1 MKKNNYAY
9 SETLEILENM
19 DEIYVNKIPSKI
31 IKFLKDNSD
40 SNYEKHIIPF
50 MDLKTQN
57 LDEKTLAILAM
68 LDKKY
73 WSKTKKEEKS
83 EIKDNDDIFKKRK
96 EKITNTE
103 EWSMVEQK
111 KDNIFTN
118 IIKWFKGKK

>member
-19 DEIYVNKIPSKI
+19 DEIYIDKIPSKI

-73 WSKTKKEEKS
+73 WSNTKKEEKS
-83 EIKDNDDIFKKRK
+83 EIKYNDDIFKKKK

-103 EWSMVEQK
+103 EWRMVEKK

>member
-9 SETLEILENM
+9 TETLEILENM

-73 WSKTKKEEKS
+73 WSNTKKEEKS
-83 EIKDNDDIFKKRK
+83 EINYNDDIFKKRK

-103 EWSMVEQK
+103 EWRMVEKK

-118 IIKWFKGKK
+118 IIKWFKGRK

>member
-73 WSKTKKEEKS
+73 WSNAKEEEKS
-83 EIKDNDDIFKKRK
+83 EIKYNDDIFKKRK

-103 EWSMVEQK
+103 EWRMVEKK

-118 IIKWFKGKK
+118 IIKWFKCRK

>member
-19 DEIYVNKIPSKI
+19 DEIYVDKIPSKI

-73 WSKTKKEEKS
+73 WSNTKKEEKS
-83 EIKDNDDIFKKRK
+83 EIKYNDDIFKKKK

-103 EWSMVEQK
+103 EWRMVEKK

>member
-19 DEIYVNKIPSKI
+19 DEIYVDKIPSKI

-73 WSKTKKEEKS
+73 WSNTKKEEKS
-83 EIKDNDDIFKKRK
+83 EIKYNDDIFKKKK

-103 EWSMVEQK
+103 EWRMVEKK

-118 IIKWFKGKK
+118 IIKWFKGRK